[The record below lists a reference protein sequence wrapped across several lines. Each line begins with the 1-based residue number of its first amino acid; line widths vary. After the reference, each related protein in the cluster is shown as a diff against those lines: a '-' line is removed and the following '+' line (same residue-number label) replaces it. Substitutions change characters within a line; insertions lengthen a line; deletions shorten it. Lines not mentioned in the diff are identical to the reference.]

1 MAASELRA
9 ALGQTAPAVVAV
21 AHRLR
26 AMAPPAAQVAMV
38 HLSPLC
44 MELAEAAAA
53 VVQPTL
59 LGQQVALAELVACLV
74 AAALVAVAAL
84 RLGMLATAQQAEL
97 L

>member
-9 ALGQTAPAVVAV
+9 ALDRTAPGVVAV
-21 AHRLR
+21 AHRLL
-26 AMAPPAAQVAMV
+26 AMAPPAAREATA

-44 MELAEAAAA
+44 MELAAAEAA
-53 VVQPTL
+53 VVQPIL
-59 LGQQVALAELVACLV
+59 LGQQVALAELVACLA

-84 RLGMLATAQQAEL
+84 RLGMLVTAQQAAL